1 MVCSLL
7 LESYGWGTSLLED
20 LNFRPSLRLFQGV
33 YVLVLFGLEK
43 VATALL
49 GVGPVI
55 ETLWVVK
62 TALFT
67 AMRQSRINASRPCCA
82 SEARFLL
89 VPRSE
94 MTRYQETLF
103 LSDQGLLGSMYFIF
117 HCKLRENW
125 YRNILSLRCGR
136 NGSELVL
143 HRLSLIRFCIF
154 WQTMVN
160 INFQVLPPSKVRRLF
175 GR

>member
-1 MVCSLL
+1 M
-7 LESYGWGTSLLED
+7 
-20 LNFRPSLRLFQGV
+20 
-33 YVLVLFGLEK
+33 LVLFRLQK

-103 LSDQGLLGSMYFIF
+103 LSDQVLLGCLHFIF
-117 HCKLRENW
+117 LRKLRE
-125 YRNILSLRCGR
+125 Y
-136 NGSELVL
+136 
-143 HRLSLIRFCIF
+143 
-154 WQTMVN
+154 
-160 INFQVLPPSKVRRLF
+160 
-175 GR
+175 